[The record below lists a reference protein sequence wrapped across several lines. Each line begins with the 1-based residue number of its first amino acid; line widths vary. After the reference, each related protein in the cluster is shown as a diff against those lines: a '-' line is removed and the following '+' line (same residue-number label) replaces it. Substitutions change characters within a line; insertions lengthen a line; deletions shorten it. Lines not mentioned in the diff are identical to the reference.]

1 MVVKRDT
8 DVVLDGY
15 VDEPKAVLLALLNRD
30 CTVGPATV
38 GVLVGTVDE
47 DVVSRRSRTFVLQ
60 SLQSK
65 RIDLECSL
73 VVPIVDCVRTEIK
86 IVVGRS
92 GSIEDNST
100 DNTVAVL
107 G

>member
-1 MVVKRDT
+1 
-8 DVVLDGY
+8 
-15 VDEPKAVLLALLNRD
+15 
-30 CTVGPATV
+30 
-38 GVLVGTVDE
+38 
-47 DVVSRRSRTFVLQ
+47 
-60 SLQSK
+60 
-65 RIDLECSL
+65 LECSL

>member
-1 MVVKRDT
+1 MVVKRDA
-8 DVVLDGY
+8 DVVLDGD
-15 VDEPKAVLLALLNRD
+15 VDQSKAVLLALLDRD
-30 CTVGPATV
+30 CTVGSATI
-38 GVLVGTVDE
+38 GVFVGTVDE
-47 DVVSRRSRTFVLQ
+47 DVVSRRSRTLLLQ

-73 VVPIVDCVRTEIK
+73 VVPIVDCVRAEIK

-100 DNTVAVL
+100 NNAVAVL
-107 G
+107 